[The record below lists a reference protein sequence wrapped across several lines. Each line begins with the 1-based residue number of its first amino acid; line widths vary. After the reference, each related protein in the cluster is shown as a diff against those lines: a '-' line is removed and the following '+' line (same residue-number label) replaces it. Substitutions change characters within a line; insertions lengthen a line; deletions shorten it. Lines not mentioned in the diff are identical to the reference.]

1 MGFVV
6 DHIPTYK
13 EFIINLDNKMQDD
26 EFLGDTRQLLRS
38 DDDFSPQEGY
48 EVVRALLIDRLKK

>member
-38 DDDFSPQEGY
+38 DEDFSPQEGY
-48 EVVRALLIDRLKK
+48 KVVRALLIDRLKK